1 MPEHLAPP
9 HAKHGSRRTTAK
21 QSRPL
26 IGAVLSDHTAK
37 TANLPI
43 TTIVLEDIFSLL
55 SAYTQTYRMQNGSC
69 SCEDLDT
76 EFSPGPLR
84 EKLDALS
91 LFNVDQVRAL
101 QEQQARILAE
111 VTDTDPEIYIRGY
124 SLYATFM
131 ARRKDTAFTQ
141 WPVPALNMFL
151 SHQDR
156 QDPYSL
162 ARTVTAHVAS
172 TQPYMQDC
180 VGTRIGN
187 VLCDLNGSQPT
198 EIFSTVN
205 SRRMLA
211 LGIGM
216 AGMQLEQFYYESM
229 GDDMRS
235 LVPTV

>member
-1 MPEHLAPP
+1 MPERLAPP
-9 HAKHGSRRTTAK
+9 HTKHGSRRTTAK

-26 IGAVLSDHTAK
+26 IIAALSDHATE
-37 TANLPI
+37 TANLSI
-43 TTIVLEDIFSLL
+43 TTIVPEDIFGVLG
-55 SAYTQTYRMQNGSC
+55 AHTQTYRMPHGSC
-69 SCEDLDT
+69 SCEDIDT
-76 EFSPGPLR
+76 DFSPGPLL

-91 LFNVDQVRAL
+91 LFNIDQVRAL
-101 QEQQARILAE
+101 KEQQARILAE
-111 VTDTDPEIYIRGY
+111 VTDADPEIYIRGY

-131 ARRKDTAFTQ
+131 ARRKETVFTQ

-151 SHQDR
+151 GRQDR

-162 ARTVTAHVAS
+162 ARAVTAHVAS
-172 TQPYMQDC
+172 TQPYIQDC
-180 VGTRIGN
+180 VGTHIGN
-187 VLCDLNGSQPT
+187 VLCGLNDSRST

-216 AGMQLEQFYYESM
+216 ASIQLEQFYYESM